1 MITYKG
7 NTTPKVGKKE
17 WYELSATTLPEDTEI
32 HWRLFREVDG
42 EWIKVDF
49 EDIGRKIR
57 LEFSQKSIGR
67 TLFIACLYRKGRT
80 PYFGRLR
87 NHSKQRRS
95 KNY

>member
-7 NTTPKVGKKE
+7 NTTPKVGDDE

-49 EDIGRKIR
+49 D
-57 LEFSQKSIGR
+57 FCFTSTNDTS
-67 TLFIACLYRKGRT
+67 
-80 PYFGRLR
+80 
-87 NHSKQRRS
+87 SS
-95 KNY
+95 W